1 MDKIKYFLITITG
14 ILLAYFKLYLPLI
27 AVVSVAVLLDII
39 TGTIAAVYTGEGLSS
54 KKAWRGALK
63 KSTAFLS
70 LGLGIFLDMLIP
82 AAAVKIG
89 FEMTQSLLFSTVIA
103 FYIAFSECV
112 SVCENIFRCNPDAFP
127 KWIVRLLTDGIKHIE
142 KKGEHN
148 NASDKK

>member
-1 MDKIKYFLITITG
+1 MDKIKNLFITVTG
-14 ILLAYFKLYLPLI
+14 ILLAYFRLYLPLI
-27 AVVSVAVLLDII
+27 AVVSVAVLLDIV
-39 TGTIAAVYTGEGLSS
+39 TGSIAAVYTGEGLSS

-63 KSTAFLS
+63 KLTAFLS

-82 AAAVKIG
+82 AAAARLG
-89 FEMTQSLLFSTVIA
+89 FEMTENLLFSTVIA

-142 KKGEHN
+142 KKGDKD
-148 NASDKK
+148 ATDKK